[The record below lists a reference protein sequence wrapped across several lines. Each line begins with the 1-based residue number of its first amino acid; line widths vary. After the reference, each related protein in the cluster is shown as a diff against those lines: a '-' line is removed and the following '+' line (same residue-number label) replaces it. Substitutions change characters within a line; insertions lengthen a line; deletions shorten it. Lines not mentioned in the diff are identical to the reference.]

1 MSPSAF
7 RRRARSAHLPQV
19 SPSAFRAIAIVS
31 VACYAL
37 LVVTGG
43 AVRLTGSGL
52 GCLDWPTCSHAS
64 VTPTISFHP
73 LVEFSNRMVSVA
85 VTVVSIVAFL
95 AALRRAPRRSDLV
108 KLASGLVVG
117 LLAQIVLGG
126 IVVLTKLNPY
136 FVAVHFVLTLAVLAD
151 AVVLLHRATHADTPA
166 EPAVGSDLVW
176 LARILLGTVTL
187 LVCVGTIVTGAGPH
201 AGGPGAKRVP
211 IAFQEIAEFHSDIAL
226 FLIGATLATL
236 FALHHAKAP
245 AAIQRRARTVLEV
258 LALQGA
264 LGYTQYFLH
273 DNAFV
278 VELHLA
284 GATSVWC
291 AMLAFYLGLHRHPA
305 AVVPAQAVAAATDQ
319 APVAAPAHPGVA
331 NAPA

>member
-19 SPSAFRAIAIVS
+19 SALTFRRIAIVS

-64 VTPTISFHP
+64 ITPSVSFHP

-85 VTVVSIVAFL
+85 VTIVSIVAFG
-95 AALRRAPRRSDLV
+95 AALRRTPRRRDLV
-108 KLASGLVVG
+108 GLASGLIVG

-136 FVAVHFVLTLAVLAD
+136 FVALHFILTLAVLAD
-151 AVVLLHRATHADTPA
+151 AIVLLHRATHDDTSA
-166 EPAVGSDLVW
+166 EPVVGTDLIW
-176 LARILLGTVTL
+176 LARILLGTVTV

-245 AAIQRRARTVLEV
+245 AAVQRRARTVLEV

-291 AMLAFYLGLHRHPA
+291 AILAFYLGLHRHPA
-305 AVVPAQAVAAATDQ
+305 AVV
-319 APVAAPAHPGVA
+319 AAPAVTAAADEAAIGAAAHSGVA
-331 NAPA
+331 SAPA